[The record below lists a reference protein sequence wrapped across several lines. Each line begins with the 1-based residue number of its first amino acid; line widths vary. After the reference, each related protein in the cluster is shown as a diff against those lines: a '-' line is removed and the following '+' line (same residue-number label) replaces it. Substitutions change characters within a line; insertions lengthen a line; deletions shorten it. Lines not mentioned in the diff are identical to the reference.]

1 MHDSN
6 HIRAQFIHH
15 WMNLNPDN
23 DWVQRV
29 GSIWLGSL
37 IRRRNCDESAQAG
50 YDSCMG

>member
-1 MHDSN
+1 MDDRN
-6 HIRAQFIHH
+6 HMRSVLVQH

-37 IRRRNCDESAQAG
+37 IRRRNCNEGS
-50 YDSCMG
+50 